1 MVVLRVDS
9 TILYDRLKARY
20 AFPFLASIPISDLS
34 ANVYLYSNYPENKLQ
49 ENMDS
54 EIMQV
59 LLDEA
64 RESYDEEI
72 IVELR
77 SDSSEEIES
86 NIERIEAWYKQWMEN
101 NKSE

>member
-1 MVVLRVDS
+1 
-9 TILYDRLKARY
+9 
-20 AFPFLASIPISDLS
+20 
-34 ANVYLYSNYPENKLQ
+34 
-49 ENMDS
+49 
-54 EIMQV
+54 MQV

-86 NIERIEAWYKQWMEN
+86 NIERLEAWYKQWIEN
-101 NKSE
+101 NKEQ

>member
-1 MVVLRVDS
+1 
-9 TILYDRLKARY
+9 
-20 AFPFLASIPISDLS
+20 
-34 ANVYLYSNYPENKLQ
+34 
-49 ENMDS
+49 
-54 EIMQV
+54 MQV

-86 NIERIEAWYKQWMEN
+86 NIERIEAWYRQWMEN
-101 NKSE
+101 NKE

>member
-1 MVVLRVDS
+1 M
-9 TILYDRLKARY
+9 
-20 AFPFLASIPISDLS
+20 
-34 ANVYLYSNYPENKLQ
+34 LYSNYPENKLQ

-101 NKSE
+101 NKEQ

>member
-1 MVVLRVDS
+1 
-9 TILYDRLKARY
+9 
-20 AFPFLASIPISDLS
+20 
-34 ANVYLYSNYPENKLQ
+34 
-49 ENMDS
+49 
-54 EIMQV
+54 MQV

-86 NIERIEAWYKQWMEN
+86 NIERIEAWCKQWIEN
-101 NKSE
+101 NKEE

>member
-20 AFPFLASIPISDLS
+20 AFLHFLFYKGSL
-34 ANVYLYSNYPENKLQ
+34 ANLWPRSNYPENKLQ

-86 NIERIEAWYKQWMEN
+86 NIERIEAWYKQWIEN
-101 NKSE
+101 NKEQ

>member
-1 MVVLRVDS
+1 
-9 TILYDRLKARY
+9 
-20 AFPFLASIPISDLS
+20 
-34 ANVYLYSNYPENKLQ
+34 
-49 ENMDS
+49 MDS

-86 NIERIEAWYKQWMEN
+86 NIERIEAWYKQWIEN
-101 NKSE
+101 NKEQ